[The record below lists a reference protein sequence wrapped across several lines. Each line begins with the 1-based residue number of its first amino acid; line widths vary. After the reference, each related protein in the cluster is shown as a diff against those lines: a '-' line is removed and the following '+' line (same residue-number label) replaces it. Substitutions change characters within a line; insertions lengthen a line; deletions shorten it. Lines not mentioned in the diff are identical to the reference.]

1 MDPKLDEQFEA
12 ISNEQT
18 YQLSFSSNHKQLNI
32 SIIHLETQEHFN
44 SYYTKEDFIEINK
57 SFNLFT
63 SIQQIHKRLTEYV
76 KFNLSKISLSKQNN
90 NIILKC
96 NDLIKGEESTFYIY
110 SSIIDSQTI
119 SITNNHI
126 RLLKHSNTS
135 ANDKKGDYTFDIDF
149 LLEYYHSSTRRIFI
163 IVLSLALLICL
174 VFLIRFL
181 TFSHPFTPSFIVSKA
196 DMDLISNWIEP
207 NYLFNY
213 TLLYRATRDGD
224 SINTLNSIC
233 FKKGKILLLIST
245 KDNWTFGGFTD
256 TSSDTHPSE
265 IGWLAQPSKDSFLFS
280 LNKKKKYTLK
290 KGEMGGLMYKGDMG
304 LKFGRGDFT
313 LSEGGLTNTS
323 SCDFPLSFGNETN
336 EINEFNGGKNE
347 FVAKEIE
354 LYLINNIGVK

>member
-1 MDPKLDEQFEA
+1 MDLKLDEQFET

-18 YQLSFSSNHKQLNI
+18 FQLSFSSNQKHLNI

-57 SFNLFT
+57 GFNLYT
-63 SIQQIHKRLTEYV
+63 SVQQIHKRLTEYV

-110 SSIIDSQTI
+110 SSIFDSQTI
-119 SITNNHI
+119 SITNDQI
-126 RLLKHSNTS
+126 RLLKRTKSSTHH
-135 ANDKKGDYTFDIDF
+135 KKEDDIFDIDF

-163 IVLSLALLICL
+163 IVLSLALIICL

-181 TFSHPFTPSFIVSKA
+181 TFSHPFTPSLIVSKT

-213 TLLYRATRDGD
+213 TLLYRASRDGD
-224 SINTLNSIC
+224 SINTLNSLC
-233 FKKGKILLLIST
+233 FKAGKILLLIST

-256 TSSDTHPSE
+256 TSSDSHPSE
-265 IGWLAQPSKDSFLFS
+265 IGWLAQPCKESFLFS
-280 LNKKKKYTLK
+280 LNKNKKYLLK
-290 KGEMGGLMYKGDMG
+290 E
-304 LKFGRGDFT
+304 
-313 LSEGGLTNTS
+313 
-323 SCDFPLSFGNETN
+323 
-336 EINEFNGGKNE
+336 
-347 FVAKEIE
+347 
-354 LYLINNIGVK
+354 